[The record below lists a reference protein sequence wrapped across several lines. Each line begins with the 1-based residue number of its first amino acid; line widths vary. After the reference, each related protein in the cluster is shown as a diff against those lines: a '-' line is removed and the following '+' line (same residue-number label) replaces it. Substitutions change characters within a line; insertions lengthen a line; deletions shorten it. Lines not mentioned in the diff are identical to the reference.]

1 MIEAS
6 VMRTVWND
14 GKTGYEVKAKGH
26 AGAGKYGQD
35 IVCAAVSCLM
45 QTLANEVEE
54 AARAGLVALGAVAHG
69 EGWMRVEVTP
79 TRESCNTVEAW
90 VELVQDGLDALAESY
105 PENVELEVNMV
116 FADGKA
122 PDSAE
127 LPDMVD
133 GKMNLQLFAATE
145 ATAASGRNREP
156 RLGPWPAGH
165 ECRPRH
171 EVDAGSHNPFGG
183 MDLQLFADGDS
194 AAAGEG
200 GAEAAPAVQE
210 PALRPAQERLAR
222 RSGALRGKTSP
233 AEQPPQ
239 LRGQPEA
246 EPLAAPLKGTPD
258 TEEEKP
264 QEQKAEKTPEEK
276 RKAFGELVRG
286 EYSDIFNEVMQ
297 QAIIKAGEAVHADP
311 KAAALRQAL
320 SEAYGVD
327 GEDVD
332 GLIEAVKNGRV
343 KDEAYYEELAQQRG
357 VSVKTARELD
367 KMESDL
373 RRANDRNAKLQ
384 AAQQEAARQ
393 QRAAQIR
400 AQWDAEAAQ
409 LKAQYPDF
417 DLGEVLANEQ
427 VGELMRRGVSLPDAY
442 RAAYFNH
449 IMEQATA
456 RTAQTVEQGVTARIQ
471 QRAARPGENG
481 TRPGGAVTTK
491 FDISNTTRRQREELE
506 RRARR
511 GEKIVL

>member
-69 EGWMRVEVTP
+69 EGWMKVEVTP
-79 TRESCNTVEAW
+79 TCESCDMVEAW

-105 PENVELEVNMV
+105 PENVELVVNMV

-122 PDSAE
+122 PDPAQ

-133 GKMNLQLFAATE
+133 GKMNLQYFAE
-145 ATAASGRNREP
+145 
-156 RLGPWPAGH
+156 
-165 ECRPRH
+165 
-171 EVDAGSHNPFGG
+171 GG
-183 MDLQLFADGDS
+183 GDGGV
-194 AAAGEG
+194 AGEG
-200 GAEAAPAVQE
+200 GEQATPAVQE

-222 RSGALRGKTSP
+222 RSGALRSKASP
-233 AEQPPQ
+233 AAPAQETASEPAQEPQPQ
-239 LRGQPEA
+239 ESEKPEA
-246 EPLAAPLKGTPD
+246 
-258 TEEEKP
+258 EEEKP

-320 SEAYGVD
+320 SEAYGID

-343 KDEAYYEELAQQRG
+343 KDDAYYEELAQQRG

-373 RRANDRNAKLQ
+373 RRANDQNAKLQ

-449 IMEQATA
+449 IMEMATA

>member
-54 AARAGLVALGAVAHG
+54 AARAGTVALGAVAHG
-69 EGWMRVEVTP
+69 EGWMKVEVTP
-79 TRESCNTVEAW
+79 THESCDMVEAW

-105 PENVELEVNMV
+105 PENVELMVNMV

-122 PDSAE
+122 PDPAQ

-133 GKMNLQLFAATE
+133 GKMNLQLFAE
-145 ATAASGRNREP
+145 G
-156 RLGPWPAGH
+156 
-165 ECRPRH
+165 
-171 EVDAGSHNPFGG
+171 DGG
-183 MDLQLFADGDS
+183 
-194 AAAGEG
+194 AAGEG

-222 RSGALRGKTSP
+222 RSGALRSKASP

-246 EPLAAPLKGTPD
+246 EPLAAPPKGAPD
-258 TEEEKP
+258 AEEEKP
-264 QEQKAEKTPEEK
+264 QEQKVEKTPEEK
-276 RKAFGELVRG
+276 RRAFGELVRG

-332 GLIEAVKNGRV
+332 GLIEAVKNGKV

-357 VSVKTARELD
+357 VSVKTVRELD
-367 KMESDL
+367 KLESDL
-373 RRANDRNAKLQ
+373 RRANDQNAKLQ

-491 FDISNTTRRQREELE
+491 CDISNTTRRQREELE

>member
-79 TRESCNTVEAW
+79 THESCDMVEAW

-105 PENVELEVNMV
+105 PENVELMVNMV

-122 PDSAE
+122 PDPAQ

-171 EVDAGSHNPFGG
+171 EVDAGSHNPSGG
-183 MDLQLFADGDS
+183 MDLQLFADGGDAGGS

-222 RSGALRGKTSP
+222 RSGALRGKP

-239 LRGQPEA
+239 LSGQPETQPQ
-246 EPLAAPLKGTPD
+246 ESEKPT
-258 TEEEKP
+258 EEKP
-264 QEQKAEKTPEEK
+264 QEQKVEKTPEEK

-332 GLIEAVKNGRV
+332 GLIEAVKNGKV
-343 KDEAYYEELAQQRG
+343 KDDAYYEELAQQRG

-373 RRANDRNAKLQ
+373 RRANDQNAKLQ

-393 QRAAQIR
+393 RRAAQIR

>member
-79 TRESCNTVEAW
+79 THESCDMVEAW

-105 PENVELEVNMV
+105 PENVELVVNMV

-122 PDSAE
+122 PDPAQ

-133 GKMNLQLFAATE
+133 GKMNLQYFAE
-145 ATAASGRNREP
+145 G
-156 RLGPWPAGH
+156 
-165 ECRPRH
+165 
-171 EVDAGSHNPFGG
+171 DGG
-183 MDLQLFADGDS
+183 
-194 AAAGEG
+194 AAGEG

-222 RSGALRGKTSP
+222 RSGALRSKASP
-233 AEQPPQ
+233 AVPEQPA
-239 LRGQPEA
+239 QPETQPQ
-246 EPLAAPLKGTPD
+246 EGERQ
-258 TEEEKP
+258 TEEDP

-276 RKAFGELVRG
+276 RKAFGELVRDGG
-286 EYSDIFNEVMQ
+286 EYSEIFNELLH

-332 GLIEAVKNGRV
+332 GLIEAVKNGKV
-343 KDEAYYEELAQQRG
+343 KDDAYYEELAQQRG

-373 RRANDRNAKLQ
+373 RRANDQNAKLQ

-393 QRAAQIR
+393 RRAAQIR

>member
-26 AGAGKYGQD
+26 AGAGKYGKD

-69 EGWMRVEVTP
+69 EDWMRVEVTP
-79 TRESCNTVEAW
+79 THESCDMVEAW

-122 PDSAE
+122 PDPAE

-133 GKMNLQLFAATE
+133 GKMNLQLFA
-145 ATAASGRNREP
+145 
-156 RLGPWPAGH
+156 
-165 ECRPRH
+165 
-171 EVDAGSHNPFGG
+171 
-183 MDLQLFADGDS
+183 DGDGG
-194 AAAGEG
+194 AAGEG

-210 PALRPAQERLAR
+210 PAQPQE
-222 RSGALRGKTSP
+222 GEKPT
-233 AEQPPQ
+233 
-239 LRGQPEA
+239 
-246 EPLAAPLKGTPD
+246 
-258 TEEEKP
+258 EEKP

-332 GLIEAVKNGRV
+332 GLIEAVKNGKV
-343 KDEAYYEELAQQRG
+343 KDDAYYEELAQQRG

-373 RRANDRNAKLQ
+373 RRANDQNAKLQ

-400 AQWDAEAAQ
+400 AQWDAQAAQ
-409 LKAQYPDF
+409 LKAQYPQF
-417 DLGEVLANEQ
+417 DLQEVLANPE
-427 VGELMRRGVSLPDAY
+427 VSKLMRLGVSMPNAY
-442 RAAYFNH
+442 RSVYFDQ
-449 IMEQATA
+449 IMAEQMG
-456 RTAQTVEQGVTARIQ
+456 RTAKQVEQGVVARQ
-471 QRAARPGENG
+471 EQRSRRPAENG
-481 TRPGGAVTTK
+481 VNPGGAVQAK
-491 FDISNTTRRQREELE
+491 FDVAHMSRREAEDIEKRV
-506 RRARR
+506 AR
-511 GEKIVL
+511 GEIITF

>member
-69 EGWMRVEVTP
+69 EGWMKVEVTP
-79 TRESCNTVEAW
+79 TYESCDMVEAW

-116 FADGKA
+116 FADGKE
-122 PDSAE
+122 PDPAL

-133 GKMNLQLFAATE
+133 GKMNLQYFAE
-145 ATAASGRNREP
+145 
-156 RLGPWPAGH
+156 
-165 ECRPRH
+165 
-171 EVDAGSHNPFGG
+171 GG
-183 MDLQLFADGDS
+183 GDG

-200 GAEAAPAVQE
+200 GEQATPAVQE

-222 RSGALRGKTSP
+222 RSGALRSKASP
-233 AEQPPQ
+233 AAPAQETASEPEQETQ
-239 LRGQPEA
+239 LQESGKPEA
-246 EPLAAPLKGTPD
+246 E
-258 TEEEKP
+258 EERP

-320 SEAYGVD
+320 SEAYGID

-343 KDEAYYEELAQQRG
+343 KDDAYYEELAQQRG
-357 VSVKTARELD
+357 VSVKTAQELD

-373 RRANDRNAKLQ
+373 RRANDQNAKLQ

>member
-90 VELVQDGLDALAESY
+90 VELVQDGLDAMAESY

-122 PDSAE
+122 PDPAE

-133 GKMNLQLFAATE
+133 GKMNLQLFSE
-145 ATAASGRNREP
+145 
-156 RLGPWPAGH
+156 
-165 ECRPRH
+165 
-171 EVDAGSHNPFGG
+171 GG
-183 MDLQLFADGDS
+183 GDG

-222 RSGALRGKTSP
+222 RSGALRSKASP
-233 AEQPPQ
+233 AAPAQETASEPAQEAQP
-239 LRGQPEA
+239 RESGKPEA
-246 EPLAAPLKGTPD
+246 E
-258 TEEEKP
+258 EENP

-332 GLIEAVKNGRV
+332 GLIEAVKNGKV
-343 KDEAYYEELAQQRG
+343 KDDAYYEELAQQRG

-373 RRANDRNAKLQ
+373 RRANDQNAKLQ

>member
-45 QTLANEVEE
+45 QTIANEVEE

-79 TRESCNTVEAW
+79 TNESCDMVEAW

-105 PENVELEVNMV
+105 PENVELVVNMV

-122 PDSAE
+122 PDPAQ

-133 GKMNLQLFAATE
+133 GKMNLQLFAE
-145 ATAASGRNREP
+145 G
-156 RLGPWPAGH
+156 
-165 ECRPRH
+165 
-171 EVDAGSHNPFGG
+171 DGG
-183 MDLQLFADGDS
+183 

-222 RSGALRGKTSP
+222 RSGALRGKP

-239 LRGQPEA
+239 LRGQPET
-246 EPLAAPLKGTPD
+246 EPLAAPPKGTPD

-320 SEAYGVD
+320 SEAYGID

-373 RRANDRNAKLQ
+373 RRANDQNAKLQ

-393 QRAAQIR
+393 RRAAQIR

>member
-14 GKTGYEVKAKGH
+14 DKISYEVKAKGH

-54 AARAGLVALGAVAHG
+54 AARAGIVALGAVAHG
-69 EGWMRVEVTP
+69 EGWMKVEVTP
-79 TRESCNTVEAW
+79 TNESCDMVEAW

-122 PDSAE
+122 PDPAE

-133 GKMNLQLFAATE
+133 GKMNLQLFSE
-145 ATAASGRNREP
+145 
-156 RLGPWPAGH
+156 
-165 ECRPRH
+165 
-171 EVDAGSHNPFGG
+171 GG
-183 MDLQLFADGDS
+183 GDG

-222 RSGALRGKTSP
+222 RSGALRSKASP
-233 AEQPPQ
+233 AAPAQETASEPEQETQ
-239 LRGQPEA
+239 LQESGKQ
-246 EPLAAPLKGTPD
+246 T
-258 TEEEKP
+258 EEKP

-332 GLIEAVKNGRV
+332 GLIEAVKNGKV
-343 KDEAYYEELAQQRG
+343 KDDAYYEELAQQRG

-373 RRANDRNAKLQ
+373 RRANDQNAKLQ
-384 AAQQEAARQ
+384 AAQQEVARQ
-393 QRAAQIR
+393 RRAAQIR

>member
-79 TRESCNTVEAW
+79 THESCDMVEAW

-116 FADGKA
+116 FADGKE
-122 PDSAE
+122 PDPAQ

-133 GKMNLQLFAATE
+133 GKMNLQYFAE
-145 ATAASGRNREP
+145 
-156 RLGPWPAGH
+156 
-165 ECRPRH
+165 
-171 EVDAGSHNPFGG
+171 GG
-183 MDLQLFADGDS
+183 GDGGD
-194 AAAGEG
+194 AGEG

-222 RSGALRGKTSP
+222 RSGALRSKASP

-246 EPLAAPLKGTPD
+246 EPLAAPPKGVPD
-258 TEEEKP
+258 AEKEKP

-320 SEAYGVD
+320 SEAYGED

-332 GLIEAVKNGRV
+332 GLIEAVKNGKV
-343 KDEAYYEELAQQRG
+343 KDDAYYEELAQQRG

-373 RRANDRNAKLQ
+373 RRANDQNAKLQ

-393 QRAAQIR
+393 RRAAQIR
-400 AQWDAEAAQ
+400 AQWDAQAAQ

-442 RAAYFNH
+442 RAAYFDH

>member
-69 EGWMRVEVTP
+69 EGWMKVEVTP
-79 TRESCNTVEAW
+79 TCESCDMVEAW

-122 PDSAE
+122 PDPAQ

-133 GKMNLQLFAATE
+133 GKMNLQLFAD
-145 ATAASGRNREP
+145 GN
-156 RLGPWPAGH
+156 AG
-165 ECRPRH
+165 
-171 EVDAGSHNPFGG
+171 GST
-183 MDLQLFADGDS
+183 
-194 AAAGEG
+194 AAGEG

-222 RSGALRGKTSP
+222 RSGALRSKASP
-233 AEQPPQ
+233 AEQTPQ

-246 EPLAAPLKGTPD
+246 EPLAAPPKGTPD

-332 GLIEAVKNGRV
+332 GLIEAVKNGKV
-343 KDEAYYEELAQQRG
+343 KDDAYYEELAQQRG

-373 RRANDRNAKLQ
+373 RRANDQNAKLQ

-409 LKAQYPDF
+409 LKTQYPDF

-511 GEKIVL
+511 GEKIML

>member
-1 MIEAS
+1 
-6 VMRTVWND
+6 
-14 GKTGYEVKAKGH
+14 
-26 AGAGKYGQD
+26 
-35 IVCAAVSCLM
+35 
-45 QTLANEVEE
+45 
-54 AARAGLVALGAVAHG
+54 
-69 EGWMRVEVTP
+69 MRVEVTP
-79 TRESCNTVEAW
+79 THESCDMVEAW

-105 PENVELEVNMV
+105 PENVELMVNMV

-122 PDSAE
+122 PDPAQ

-133 GKMNLQLFAATE
+133 GKMNLQLFAD
-145 ATAASGRNREP
+145 G
-156 RLGPWPAGH
+156 
-165 ECRPRH
+165 
-171 EVDAGSHNPFGG
+171 DAGG
-183 MDLQLFADGDS
+183 S

-200 GAEAAPAVQE
+200 GTEAAPAVQE

-222 RSGALRGKTSP
+222 RSGALRNKA

-239 LRGQPEA
+239 LSGPPETQPQE
-246 EPLAAPLKGTPD
+246 G
-258 TEEEKP
+258 EKP

-332 GLIEAVKNGRV
+332 GLIEAVKNGKV
-343 KDEAYYEELAQQRG
+343 KDDAYYEELAQQRG

-373 RRANDRNAKLQ
+373 RRANDQNAKLQ

-400 AQWDAEAAQ
+400 AQWDAQAAQ

>member
-69 EGWMRVEVTP
+69 EGWMKVEVTP
-79 TRESCNTVEAW
+79 THESCDMVEAW

-105 PENVELEVNMV
+105 PENVELVVNMV

-122 PDSAE
+122 PDPAE

-133 GKMNLQLFAATE
+133 GKMNLQYFAE
-145 ATAASGRNREP
+145 
-156 RLGPWPAGH
+156 
-165 ECRPRH
+165 
-171 EVDAGSHNPFGG
+171 GG
-183 MDLQLFADGDS
+183 GDG

-200 GAEAAPAVQE
+200 GEQATPAVQE

-222 RSGALRGKTSP
+222 RSGALRGKASP

-239 LRGQPEA
+239 MGGQPEA
-246 EPLAAPLKGTPD
+246 EPLAAPPKGAPD
-258 TEEEKP
+258 TEEEEP

-332 GLIEAVKNGRV
+332 GLIEAVKNGKV

-373 RRANDRNAKLQ
+373 RRANDQNAKLQ

-393 QRAAQIR
+393 RRAAQIR
-400 AQWDAEAAQ
+400 AQWDAQAAQ

-481 TRPGGAVTTK
+481 TRPGGAATTK